1 MHTHRRRRALTEFA
15 FGACARCTTT
25 RRAQNALEM
34 QIRLR
39 RWRVRGAARWVKQNK
54 MGTIEGYLKEYISV
68 QNPPPFYDCFCLP
81 LSPLS
86 LTMVST
92 EFACQHCS
100 GPAAPRSTQNTP
112 EMQIRWDLQRS
123 WGAAFAHTPL
133 THTCTHTAQEEP
145 PPNLHLR
152 RALGAPLQD
161 GPKTR
166 LTCKFGRDHGAW
178 EGWQGGRRKQN
189 GYDGRLPKRL

>member
-1 MHTHRRRRALTEFA
+1 MHTHRPRGSPTESA
-15 FGACARCTTT
+15 FEACAGCTTT
-25 RRAQNALEM
+25 RRTQNTLEM

-39 RWRVRGAARWVKQNK
+39 RWRVRGVARWVKQNK
-54 MGTIEGYLKEYISV
+54 MGTIEGYPKEYISV

-123 WGAAFAHTPL
+123 WGSPTQHAPL
-133 THTCTHTAQEEP
+133 THTHSHTAQEEP

-152 RALGAPLQD
+152 RAPD
-161 GPKTR
+161 GPWWGGAKTR
-166 LTCKFGRDHGAW
+166 LTCKFG
-178 EGWQGGRRKQN
+178 
-189 GYDGRLPKRL
+189 